1 MNMRGDSEKCRQDV
15 IIYHINRTTIKKL
28 ENYKHFRKTYRI
40 SGSILMKHDKVYDDK
55 FTKK

>member
-1 MNMRGDSEKCRQDV
+1 MRGDSEKCRQDV
-15 IIYHINRTTIKKL
+15 IIYHINQTTIKKL

-55 FTKK
+55 LTKK